1 MKLEFHGAARSV
13 TGSMHVL
20 ETGGMRVLLDCG
32 MFQGR
37 REEAN
42 RINRTLSFDARQ
54 IRATILSHAHIDH
67 SGNLPNLV
75 KSGFRG
81 KIWATAPT
89 SELAALMLRDSAR
102 IQEGDAEYLN
112 KKNPRGPRI
121 EPLYDAKDAERAI
134 ERFEPV
140 SYHQWFE
147 PAPGVRAR
155 FLDAGHIL
163 GSGMIEIE
171 ATENGATRRI
181 VFTGDL
187 GRRAIPI
194 LRDPEAIPSCD
205 VLICESTY
213 GDRTHPTSEGLEADL
228 EKLLKGCVAEKGR
241 LIIPAFSVGRTQ
253 NAVYGL
259 AKLIRAGRIPA
270 IPIFVDSPL
279 AVEATKLV
287 AKHPEVFDAEMR
299 QVIAEQGSPL
309 FFRGVRYV
317 ESVEE
322 SKSLNRMPNPIIIIS
337 ASGMCESGRVLH
349 HLKHA
354 IESPCNVVALV
365 GFQAM
370 HTLGRKLQDGWEKVR
385 ILGDELEVRAKVV
398 KFSGLSA
405 HADREDLLAAIRP
418 LKGRVKTIFLV
429 HGEEESALSLGEALR
444 KEGFPKVEVPERGSS
459 FAI

>member
-1 MKLEFHGAARSV
+1 MKLEFHGAAQSV

-20 ETGGMRVLLDCG
+20 EANGSRVLLDCG
-32 MFQGR
+32 LFQGR
-37 REEAN
+37 REESN
-42 RINRTLSFDARQ
+42 RINRKIPFDARA

-81 KIWATAPT
+81 KIWATEPT
-89 SELAALMLRDSAR
+89 AELAALMLRDSAR

-112 KKNPRGPRI
+112 RKLASGPRI
-121 EPLYDAKDAERAI
+121 EPLYNSKDAERAI
-134 ERFEPV
+134 DRFEPV
-140 SYHQWFE
+140 AYRQCFE
-147 PAPGVRAR
+147 AAPGIRAR

-163 GSGMIEIE
+163 GSGIVEIE
-171 ATENGATRRI
+171 AKEGDLVRRI

-187 GRRAIPI
+187 GRRGIPI
-194 LRDPEAIPSCD
+194 LRDPERLPDCD
-205 VLICESTY
+205 VLISESTY
-213 GDRTHPTSEGLEADL
+213 GDREHPSSEGIEAEM
-228 EKLLKGCVAEKGR
+228 EKILRGCVAEKGR
-241 LIIPAFSVGRTQ
+241 LIIPAFAIGRTQ
-253 NAVYGL
+253 NAIYGL
-259 AKLIRAGRIPA
+259 ARLMRAGRVPA

-322 SKSLNRMPNPIIIIS
+322 SKSLNRMPNPVIIIS

-354 IESPCNVVALV
+354 VGSPCNVVALV
-365 GFQAM
+365 GFQAV
-370 HTLGRKLQDGWEKVR
+370 HTLGRKLKDGMKRVK
-385 ILGDELEVRAKVV
+385 ILGDEHEVRAKIVSL
-398 KFSGLSA
+398 SGLSA
-405 HADREDLLAAIRP
+405 HADRNDLLAAMEP
-418 LKGRVKTIFLV
+418 LRGKTKKVFLV
-429 HGEEESALSLGEALR
+429 HGEEDAANALAKTLR
-444 KEGFPKVEVPERGSS
+444 ERGFSGVEVPERGQS
-459 FAI
+459 FPF

>member
-20 ETGGMRVLLDCG
+20 ESGGSRVLLDCG
-32 MFQGR
+32 LFQGR

-42 RINRTLSFDARQ
+42 RINRTLPFAAKA

-89 SELAALMLRDSAR
+89 AELAALMLRDSAR

-112 KKNPRGPRI
+112 KKFPRGPRI
-121 EPLYDAKDAERAI
+121 EPNYNAKDAERAI

-140 SYHQWFE
+140 DYHAWFE

-163 GSGMIEIE
+163 GSGLIEIE
-171 ATENGATRRI
+171 ASEGGVTRRI

-187 GRRAIPI
+187 GRRGIPI
-194 LRDPEAIPSCD
+194 LRDPEAIPACD
-205 VLICESTY
+205 VLISESTY
-213 GDRTHPTSEGLEADL
+213 GDRTHPNSEGIEADL
-228 EKLLKGCVAEKGR
+228 ENVLRGCVAEKGR
-241 LIIPAFSVGRTQ
+241 LIIPAFSIGRSQ

-270 IPIFVDSPL
+270 IPVFVDSPL

-287 AKHPEVFDAEMR
+287 AKHPEVYDKEMR

-354 IESPCNVVALV
+354 VESSCNVVALV
-365 GFQAM
+365 GFQAV
-370 HTLGRKLQDGWEKVR
+370 HTLGRKLQDGWKRVR
-385 ILGDELEVRAKVV
+385 ILGEEHEVRAKIVR
-398 KFSGLSA
+398 FSGLSA
-405 HADREDLLAAIRP
+405 HADREDLLAAMRP
-418 LKGRVKTIFLV
+418 LKKSVKTVFLV
-429 HGEEESALSLGEALR
+429 HGEEDASESLRGALVG
-444 KEGFPKVEVPERGSS
+444 EGFGRVEVPERGSS
-459 FAI
+459 FLI